1 MENLERY
8 FIDPEE
14 EMALLKDIDDNWN
27 TDMTLAIEKAAID
40 FNCTNRQV
48 LQMLPLD
55 KLFSYFISKIL
66 NNVSIYN
73 FIERYFDKKW
83 LDNCGRG

>member
-14 EMALLKDIDDNWN
+14 EVALLKDVDDNWN
-27 TDMTLAIEKAAID
+27 TDMTLAIEKVAID
-40 FNCTNRQV
+40 YNCTNRQV

-66 NNVSIYN
+66 NNVSIYD

-83 LDNCGRG
+83 LDS